1 MSTSGSSRECKK
13 LPREERDKL
22 VVELY
27 QKGVPVE
34 EIAEKACIN
43 RATIYSILRR
53 HGIQPS
59 RKTRRSRELTPEEE
73 KKLVEEYLSGI
84 PVQELMEKYG
94 LSATKLYN
102 ILSKYGVPR
111 RAPRRSHSH
120 RRITPEE
127 VEEIRKLYEQGAS
140 VYEIA
145 KRLKR
150 PISTVYAV
158 LKRLGLK

>member
-1 MSTSGSSRECKK
+1 MDARPKSEECKK
-13 LPREERDKL
+13 LTREERDKL

-27 QKGVPVE
+27 ESGVPVD
-34 EIAEKACIN
+34 EIARRACIN

-59 RKTRRSRELTPEEE
+59 RKTRKSRELTPEEE
-73 KKLVEEYLSGI
+73 KKLVEEYLSGT

-94 LSATKLYN
+94 ISATKLYN
-102 ILSKYGVPR
+102 VLSKYGVPR
-111 RAPRRSHSH
+111 RIPRRSHEH
-120 RRITPEE
+120 RRITPKE
-127 VEEIRKLYEQGAS
+127 VEEIRRLYKEGAS

-145 KRLKR
+145 KKLKR